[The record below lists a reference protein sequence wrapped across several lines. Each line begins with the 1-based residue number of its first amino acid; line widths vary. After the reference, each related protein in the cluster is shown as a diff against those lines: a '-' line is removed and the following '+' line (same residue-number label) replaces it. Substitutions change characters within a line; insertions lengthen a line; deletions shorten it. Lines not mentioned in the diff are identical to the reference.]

1 MFWLLQKCN
10 GRKFQQGLT
19 EENLFKNSLKN
30 HPTVTK
36 QIEIGVQ
43 TYKKTLTSFPRDKE
57 RNHSS
62 YPWCGI
68 FITLSTCINFV
79 FFQMV

>member
-1 MFWLLQKCN
+1 MVWLLQKCN
-10 GRKFQQGLT
+10 GLKFRQGLT

-43 TYKKTLTSFPRDKE
+43 TYKK
-57 RNHSS
+57 
-62 YPWCGI
+62 
-68 FITLSTCINFV
+68 NFNKLP
-79 FFQMV
+79 